1 MFAYIFLL
9 IASYFLGCLNTAYYL
24 VKFLEGKDIRSTGSA
39 NAGATNVGRLL
50 GKKGFIITFVGDS
63 AKGIIALFVARWLN
77 FNEIQQV
84 FVIIAVVIGHIY
96 PFQLGFKG
104 GKGAATMGN
113 TLIAFDFWLI
123 LYILPILFILLAITK
138 KFTISGLTAALFIP
152 VVAIFLKYSIP
163 LILSLTL
170 LTAIVIFAH
179 RKNIQEFYQLTF
191 SKTDK
196 KP

>member
-1 MFAYIFLL
+1 MVAYIFLL
-9 IASYFLGCLNTAYYL
+9 IASYLLGCINTAFYL
-24 VKFLEGKDIRSTGSA
+24 VKYLEGKDIRSTGST

-63 AKGIIALFVARWLN
+63 AKGIIALLVARWLN
-77 FNEIQQV
+77 FSEIHQI

-96 PFQLGFKG
+96 PFQLGFRG

-123 LYILPILFILLAITK
+123 LYILPILLILLAITK

-152 VVAIFLKYSIP
+152 VAAILLDYDFL
-163 LILSLTL
+163 LILSITL

-179 RKNIQEFYQLTF
+179 RKNIQEYYQQTF
-191 SKTDK
+191 GKNNK
-196 KP
+196 